1 MVIGKVVQEAIN
13 EQIKNE
19 LYSGY
24 MYLAMSAYC
33 EASNFPGAAKW
44 MAMQAKE
51 EQGHAMKLFEYLFER
66 GGRVTLQA
74 IAQPPAEYKGLL
86 DIFEQA
92 YAHEQKVT
100 AMIGNIYALAAK
112 ENDYATTSMLK
123 WFIDEQVE
131 EERNASQ
138 IVEML
143 KLAGNHIPA
152 VMMLD
157 GRLGARAE

>member
-1 MVIGKVVQEAIN
+1 MVLGKTLQDAIN
-13 EQIKNE
+13 EQVKNE

-24 MYLAMSAYC
+24 MYLAMAAYC
-33 EASNFPGAAKW
+33 EGNNFPGAAKW
-44 MAMQAKE
+44 MRMQSGE
-51 EQGHAMKLFEYLFER
+51 EQEHAMKLYDYVFDR

-74 IAQPPAEYKGLL
+74 IAQPPADYKSLL

-92 YAHEQKVT
+92 YSHEQKVT
-100 AMIGNIYALAAK
+100 GMINNLYAAAAK
-112 ENDYATTSMLK
+112 ENDYATMSMLK

-138 IVEML
+138 VVEML

>member
-1 MVIGKVVQEAIN
+1 MVISKSVQEAIN

-24 MYLAMSAYC
+24 MYLAMAAYC

-44 MAMQAKE
+44 MRMQAGE
-51 EQGHAMKLFEYLFER
+51 EQEHAMKFYDYVFDR

-74 IAQPPAEYKGLL
+74 IAQPPADFKGLL

-100 AMIGNIYALAAK
+100 GMINSLYAASAK
-112 ENDYATTSMLK
+112 ENDYATMSMLK

-138 IVEML
+138 VVEML

-157 GRLGARAE
+157 GRLGTRAE

>member
-1 MVIGKVVQEAIN
+1 MVIGKAVQEAIN

-51 EQGHAMKLFEYLFER
+51 EQSHAMKFYEYLFER

-86 DIFEQA
+86 DVFEQA

-112 ENDYATTSMLK
+112 ESDYATTSMLK
-123 WFIDEQVE
+123 WFVDEQVE

-138 IVEML
+138 IAEML

-157 GRLGARAE
+157 SRLGARAE